1 MLGHLVFQI
10 SLNEILTV
18 DIDHEFLIV
27 SLVMC
32 ILVLLLISVV
42 DFVDR
47 VHVHSEKKLDIVLLK
62 LILAERR
69 PIDIDVLVVWFEDL
83 HVEQIKGLV
92 NLYLL
97 HNSFLILI

>member
-10 SLNEILTV
+10 SLDEILTV
-18 DIDHEFLIV
+18 NIDHEFLIV
-27 SLVMC
+27 SLVLC

-69 PIDIDVLVVWFEDL
+69 PIDINVLVVWFEDL
-83 HVEQIKGLV
+83 HVE
-92 NLYLL
+92 
-97 HNSFLILI
+97 